1 MRIAVIGT
9 GLIGQAWA
17 IVFARGKHEVRLWDG
32 FAEATA
38 KAMPLIA
45 EQLADLYTAGLIDE
59 PAAALLARIKGF
71 DRLEDALDGADYV
84 QESLPESSI
93 SRKRSLLA
101 WINSSRQ
108 RPFWQVRPQASRR
121 QLSRKICPA
130 VHVASSPIRLIHR
143 VLCPSLKSV
152 ALPGLIRRQC
162 KKPGM

>member
-45 EQLADLYTAGLIDE
+45 EQLNDLHQAGLIDE

-71 DRLEDALDGADYV
+71 DKLEDALEGAV
-84 QESLPESSI
+84 GE
-93 SRKRSLLA
+93 
-101 WINSSRQ
+101 RQ
-108 RPFWQVRPQASRR
+108 R
-121 QLSRKICPA
+121 
-130 VHVASSPIRLIHR
+130 HG
-143 VLCPSLKSV
+143 V
-152 ALPGLIRRQC
+152 ALHHARPGHARRC
-162 KKPGM
+162 DRR